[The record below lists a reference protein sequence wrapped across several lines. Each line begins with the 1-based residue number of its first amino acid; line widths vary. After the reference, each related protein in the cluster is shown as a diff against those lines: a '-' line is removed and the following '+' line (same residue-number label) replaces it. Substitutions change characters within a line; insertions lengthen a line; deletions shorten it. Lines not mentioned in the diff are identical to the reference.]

1 MLNKT
6 MPDARM
12 DNSLGQGHANAYKDR
27 SFAVG
32 NGSRR
37 KVKRIPAAGLLNAKT
52 LAEENL
58 RGFRL
63 KSLQK
68 ENDLPLRV
76 NCPQRIELPMYF
88 NTPRRKE
95 DIMSKNRL
103 QTKIKSM
110 KDSALNMSYVDSYN
124 RLAARKRLKDYAILS
139 FACKRAGKSR
149 DEGRAYYSTGVL
161 YDNLGKF
168 KISIVHY
175 KKFLQVCKAIGDVHG
190 EALAYNC
197 IGVNYQKLAE
207 DEPKFF
213 KEAIDYHLKHKEI
226 ADVAGK
232 FLAHV
237 NLGIIYNN
245 LDDQEKSSINH
256 QFALRYA
263 IQMSSLAGQSVAVGN
278 LGNLGNISK
287 VSSYANNEKIQ
298 MFIERY
304 LELSSELKYR
314 KGEGNA
320 HMQLGQL
327 KTQKG
332 DYDNSTR
339 HFYRAMKIAEQTG
352 DNESKTEAKCLF
364 GMANANL
371 KWDKH
376 QSEIMDQA
384 NNSDLSM
391 LKKDI
396 PNEEDEDDEEA
407 IDGTEDEILPH
418 LMK

>member
-1 MLNKT
+1 M
-6 MPDARM
+6 
-12 DNSLGQGHANAYKDR
+12 
-27 SFAVG
+27 
-32 NGSRR
+32 
-37 KVKRIPAAGLLNAKT
+37 
-52 LAEENL
+52 
-58 RGFRL
+58 
-63 KSLQK
+63 
-68 ENDLPLRV
+68 
-76 NCPQRIELPMYF
+76 
-88 NTPRRKE
+88 
-95 DIMSKNRL
+95 
-103 QTKIKSM
+103 KSM

-161 YDNLGKF
+161 FDNLGKF
-168 KISIVHY
+168 KTAISHY

-197 IGVNYQKLAE
+197 IGVNYQKMAE
-207 DEPKFF
+207 EDSKHF
-213 KEAIDYHLKHKEI
+213 KEAIDFHLKHKEI
-226 ADVAGK
+226 ADTAGK

-237 NLGIIYNN
+237 NLGIIYNSVG
-245 LDDQEKSSINH
+245 DQEKSFINH
-256 QFALRYA
+256 NFALRLA

-278 LGNLGNISK
+278 LGNLGNLDNINK
-287 VSSYANNEKIQ
+287 VSSYANNERLQ
-298 MFIERY
+298 MFVERY

-314 KGEGNA
+314 KGEGSA
-320 HMQLGQL
+320 HLQLGQL

-352 DNESKTEAKCLF
+352 DGETKTEAKCLF

-376 QSEIMDQA
+376 QSEIIDKI

-391 LKKDI
+391 LK
-396 PNEEDEDDEEA
+396 NEVQEEDDDEEDA
-407 IDGTEDEILPH
+407 IDGNEDE
-418 LMK
+418 